1 MGSQENSRKR
11 SEHARRQKRDA
22 YRRFSSAAEP
32 VPEAG
37 ARREKKKRSTAVRA
51 PEASARQEK
60 RSTAVRAPEASARQE
75 KRSAAV
81 RAPVLSTAA
90 AERSMR
96 ASDRREKKLRSGS
109 GSGSGVVA
117 KQKKTIGLTTSSG
130 DESSSSD
137 ESAQLRPVE
146 QLKRKEKKV
155 SKHSVVPNMQVH
167 LANQMMLLSMLSA
180 NVILG

>member
-1 MGSQENSRKR
+1 V
-11 SEHARRQKRDA
+11 

-32 VPEAG
+32 VSEAG
-37 ARREKKKRSTAVRA
+37 AHWEKKKRSTAVHT

-60 RSTAVRAPEASARQE
+60 RSTTVRAPEASARQE

-81 RAPVLSTAA
+81 CAPVLSTAA

-109 GSGSGVVA
+109 GVVA
-117 KQKKTIGLTTSSG
+117 KQKKTIDLTTSSS
-130 DESSSSD
+130 DESSSCD

-155 SKHSVVPNMQVH
+155 SKHSLVLNIQVN
-167 LANQMMLLSMLSA
+167 LANQMMLLSMLFV

>member
-60 RSTAVRAPEASARQE
+60 H
-75 KRSAAV
+75 SAAV

-109 GSGSGVVA
+109 GSGVVA
-117 KQKKTIGLTTSSG
+117 KQKKTINLMTSTS

-137 ESAQLRPVE
+137 KSAQLRPVE
-146 QLKRKEKKV
+146 QLKPKEKKV
-155 SKHSVVPNMQVH
+155 SKHSLVLNMQVN
-167 LANQMMLLSMLSA
+167 LANQMMLLSMLSV

>member
-1 MGSQENSRKR
+1 MGSPEDNRKR

-22 YRRFSSAAEP
+22 YERFSSAAEP

-37 ARREKKKRSTAVRA
+37 ACREKKKRSTTVREL
-51 PEASARQEK
+51 EASARQEK
-60 RSTAVRAPEASARQE
+60 RSTAIHALEASTRQE
-75 KRSAAV
+75 KRSTAV
-81 RAPVLSTAA
+81 CALVLSTAA

-109 GSGSGVVA
+109 GSGVVA
-117 KQKKTIGLTTSSG
+117 KQKKTIDLTTSSN

-146 QLKRKEKKV
+146 QLKGKEKKV
-155 SKHSVVPNMQVH
+155 SKHSLMDSSRPGF
-167 LANQMMLLSMLSA
+167 
-180 NVILG
+180 VIGFLFFIVAEYAS

>member
-1 MGSQENSRKR
+1 MGSPEDNRKR

-22 YRRFSSAAEP
+22 YERFSSAAEP

-37 ARREKKKRSTAVRA
+37 ACREKKKRSTTVREL
-51 PEASARQEK
+51 EASARQEK
-60 RSTAVRAPEASARQE
+60 RSTGIRALEASTRQE
-75 KRSAAV
+75 KRSTAV
-81 RAPVLSTAA
+81 CALVLSTAA

-117 KQKKTIGLTTSSG
+117 KQKKTIDLTTSSN
-130 DESSSSD
+130 DELSSSD

-146 QLKRKEKKV
+146 QLKGKEKKV
-155 SKHSVVPNMQVH
+155 SKHSLMDSSRPGF
-167 LANQMMLLSMLSA
+167 
-180 NVILG
+180 VIGFLFFIVAEYAS